1 MEKIENLNIKDNS
14 KKVYLGIFKRM
25 TKNGFKENTKQ
36 SKTMKYI
43 KAFVEKFDKPST
55 KLDILNVI
63 LLINDDN
70 KILRE
75 DIKKYR
81 KTLQALKKNM
91 NVKTMNE
98 KGETLPTVEQFKEK
112 LDSLFEDKKYKE
124 YIVNYLMFHYG
135 VRNQDVNVEVKK
147 SKPKLIIQDTKNYLI
162 FKPKEI
168 KYIRHDYKT
177 VKTYGPQTII
187 IKDPEFMNAVKE
199 VGVGYLF
206 DETKQ
211 LGNELRKMLIF
222 KLSESDIF
230 KMLIDSAYKNK
241 DTERINELSKTRGT
255 DINTIKENYHVNATE
270 EVIKQI

>member
-1 MEKIENLNIKDNS
+1 MEKLQNLQIKDNS
-14 KKVYLGIFKRM
+14 KKVYLGIMKRM
-25 TKNGFKENTKQ
+25 TKHGFKENTKQ
-36 SKTMKYI
+36 AKTMKYI
-43 KAFVEKFDKPST
+43 KGFLSKFDKPST

-63 LLINDDN
+63 LLINDDET
-70 KILRE
+70 LRG

-98 KGETLPTVEQFKEK
+98 KGETLPTIDKFKEK

-135 VRNQDVNVEVKK
+135 VRNQDVNVEVQK
-147 SKPKLIIQDTKNYLI
+147 SKPKLIIQPTKNYLI
-162 FKPKEI
+162 LKPKEI
-168 KYIRHDYKT
+168 KYIRHDYRT
-177 VKTYGPQTII
+177 AKTYGPQTII
-187 IKDPEFMNAVKE
+187 IKDTEFMTAVKE
-199 VGVGYLF
+199 VGEGFLF
-206 DETKQ
+206 DESKQ
-211 LGNELRKMLIF
+211 LGNELRKILIF

-255 DINTIKENYHVNATE
+255 DINTIKENYHVNATDE
-270 EVIKQI
+270 IIKQI

>member
-1 MEKIENLNIKDNS
+1 MEKIQTLQIKDNS
-14 KKVYLGIFKRM
+14 KKVYLGIMKRM

-36 SKTMKYI
+36 AKTMKYI

-81 KTLQALKKNM
+81 KTLQVLKKNM

-98 KGETLPTVEQFKEK
+98 KGETLPTVDKFKEK

-124 YIVNYLMFHYG
+124 YIANYLMFHYG
-135 VRNQDVNVEVKK
+135 VRNQDVNVEIKK
-147 SKPKLIIQDTKNYLI
+147 SKPKLIIQDNKNYLI
-162 FKPKEI
+162 LKPKEI

-187 IKDPEFMNAVKE
+187 IKDAEFMTAVKE
-199 VGVGYLF
+199 VGVGFLF
-206 DETKQ
+206 DESKQ

-230 KMLIDSAYKNK
+230 KMLIDAAYKNK

-255 DINTIKENYHVNATE
+255 DINTIKENYHVNATD

>member
-1 MEKIENLNIKDNS
+1 MEKLQNLQIKDNS
-14 KKVYLGIFKRM
+14 KKVYLGIMKRM
-25 TKNGFKENTKQ
+25 TKHGFKENTKQ
-36 SKTMKYI
+36 AKTMKYI
-43 KAFVEKFDKPST
+43 KGFLSKFDKPST

-63 LLINDDN
+63 LLINDDET
-70 KILRE
+70 LRG

-98 KGETLPTVEQFKEK
+98 KGETLPTIDKFKEK

-135 VRNQDVNVEVKK
+135 VRNQDVNVEVQK
-147 SKPKLIIQDTKNYLI
+147 SKPKLSIQPTKNYLI
-162 FKPKEI
+162 LKPKEI
-168 KYIRHDYKT
+168 KYIRHDYRT
-177 VKTYGPQTII
+177 AKTYGPQTII
-187 IKDPEFMNAVKE
+187 IKDTEFMTAVKE
-199 VGVGYLF
+199 VGEGFLF
-206 DETKQ
+206 DESKQ
-211 LGNELRKMLIF
+211 LGNELRKILIF

-255 DINTIKENYHVNATE
+255 DINTIKENYHVNATDE
-270 EVIKQI
+270 IIKQI

>member
-1 MEKIENLNIKDNS
+1 MEKINNLQIKDNS
-14 KKVYLGIFKRM
+14 KKVYLGIMKRM
-25 TKNGFKENTKQ
+25 TKHGFKEHTKQ
-36 SKTMKYI
+36 AKTMKYI
-43 KAFVEKFDKPST
+43 KGFVETFDKPST

-63 LLINDDN
+63 LLINDDEA
-70 KILRE
+70 LRE

-81 KTLQALKKNM
+81 KTLQVLKKNM

-135 VRNQDVNVEVKK
+135 VRNQDVNVEIKK

-177 VKTYGPQTII
+177 AKAYGPQTII
-187 IKDPEFMNAVKE
+187 IKDPVFMSAIKE
-199 VGVGYLF
+199 VGEGVLM

-230 KMLIDSAYKNK
+230 KMLIDEAYKNK

-255 DINTIKENYHVNATE
+255 DINTIKENYHVNATD

>member
-1 MEKIENLNIKDNS
+1 MEKIENLKIKDTS
-14 KKVYLGIFKRM
+14 KKVYVGIFKRM
-25 TKNGFKENTKQ
+25 TKNGFKEKLKQ

-43 KAFVEKFDKPST
+43 KGFVEKFEKPST

-63 LLINDDN
+63 LLINDDEA
-70 KILRE
+70 LRE

-81 KTLQALKKNM
+81 KTIQVLKKNM

-98 KGETLPTVEQFKEK
+98 KGLTLPSVEQFKEK

-135 VRNQDVNVEVKK
+135 VRNQDVNVEIKK

-162 FKPKEI
+162 YKPKEI
-168 KYIRHDYKT
+168 KYIRYDYKT
-177 VKTYGPQTII
+177 MKTYGTQTII
-187 IKDPEFMNAVKE
+187 IKDPEFMTAVKE
-199 VGVGYLF
+199 VGEGFLM

-230 KMLIDSAYKNK
+230 KMLIDEAYKNK

-255 DINTIKENYHVNATE
+255 DINTIKENYHVNATD

>member
-1 MEKIENLNIKDNS
+1 MEKIENLKIKDTS
-14 KKVYLGIFKRM
+14 KKVYVGIFKRM
-25 TKNGFKENTKQ
+25 TKNGFKEKLKQ

-43 KAFVEKFDKPST
+43 KGFVEKFEKPST

-63 LLINDDN
+63 LLINDDEA
-70 KILRE
+70 LRE

-81 KTLQALKKNM
+81 KTLQVLKKNL

-98 KGETLPTVEQFKEK
+98 KGENLPSVEQFKEK

-135 VRNQDVNVEVKK
+135 VRNQDVNVEIKK

-162 FKPKEI
+162 YKPKEI
-168 KYIRHDYKT
+168 KYIRYDYKT
-177 VKTYGPQTII
+177 VKTYHPQTII
-187 IKDPEFMNAVKE
+187 IKDPKFMTAVKE
-199 VGVGYLF
+199 VGEGFLM

-230 KMLIDSAYKNK
+230 KMLIDEAYKNK

-255 DINTIKENYHVNATE
+255 DINTIKENYHVNATD

>member
-1 MEKIENLNIKDNS
+1 MEKLQNLQIKDNS
-14 KKVYLGIFKRM
+14 KKVYMGIFKRM
-25 TKNGFKENTKQ
+25 TKHGFKEHTKQ

-43 KAFVEKFDKPST
+43 KGFVETFDKPST

-63 LLINDDN
+63 LLINDDET
-70 KILRE
+70 LRE

-81 KTLQALKKNM
+81 KTLQVLKKNM

-98 KGETLPTVEQFKEK
+98 KGEALPTVEQFKEK
-112 LDSLFEDKKYKE
+112 LDSLFEDKKYKK

-135 VRNQDVNVEVKK
+135 VRNQDVNVEIKK

-162 FKPKEI
+162 FKPKEV

-177 VKTYGPQTII
+177 VKAYGPQTII
-187 IKDPEFMNAVKE
+187 IKDPVFMSAIKE
-199 VGVGYLF
+199 VGEGFLI

-255 DINTIKENYHVNATE
+255 DINTIKENYHVNATD

>member
-1 MEKIENLNIKDNS
+1 MEKLQNLQVKPGT
-14 KKVYLGIFKRM
+14 KKIYLGVMKRIL
-25 TKNGFKENTKQ
+25 KAGFKEHTKQ

-43 KAFVEKFDKPST
+43 KGFVETFDKPST

-63 LLINDDN
+63 LLINDDET
-70 KILRE
+70 LRE

-81 KTLQALKKNM
+81 KTLQVLKKNM

-135 VRNQDVNVEVKK
+135 VRNQDVNVEIKK

-162 FKPKEI
+162 FKPKEV

-187 IKDPEFMNAVKE
+187 IKDAEFMNAVKE
-199 VGVGYLF
+199 VGEGFLM

-230 KMLIDSAYKNK
+230 KMLIDDAYKNK

>member
-1 MEKIENLNIKDNS
+1 MEKIENLKIKDTS
-14 KKVYLGIFKRM
+14 KKVYVGIFKRM
-25 TKNGFKENTKQ
+25 TKNGFKEKLKQ

-43 KAFVEKFDKPST
+43 KGFVEKFEKPST

-63 LLINDDN
+63 LLINDDEA
-70 KILRE
+70 LRE

-81 KTLQALKKNM
+81 KTLQVLKKNL

-98 KGETLPTVEQFKEK
+98 KGENLPSVEQFKEK

-135 VRNQDVNVEVKK
+135 VRNQDVNVEIKK

-162 FKPKEI
+162 YKPKEI
-168 KYIRHDYKT
+168 KYIRYDYKT
-177 VKTYGPQTII
+177 MKTYGPQTII
-187 IKDPEFMNAVKE
+187 IKDPEFMTAVKE
-199 VGVGYLF
+199 VGEGFLM

-230 KMLIDSAYKNK
+230 KMLIDAAYKNK

-255 DINTIKENYHVNATE
+255 DINTIKENYHVNATD